1 MIVNLNGVNEND
13 RKQYNVFCRRF
24 LFVELLFVEE

>member
-13 RKQYNVFCRRF
+13 LKQFKLFCRMF

>member
-13 RKQYNVFCRRF
+13 RKLFKLFCRRF
-24 LFVELLFVEE
+24 LFVELSFGEE

>member
-13 RKQYNVFCRRF
+13 RKRFKLFCRRY